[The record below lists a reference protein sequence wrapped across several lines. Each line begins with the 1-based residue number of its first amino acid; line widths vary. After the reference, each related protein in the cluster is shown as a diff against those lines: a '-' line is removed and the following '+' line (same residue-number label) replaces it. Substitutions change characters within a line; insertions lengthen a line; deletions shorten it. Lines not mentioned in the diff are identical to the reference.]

1 LGPHLGP
8 HLGAIV
14 KAQDGDGGERERER
28 ERLATY
34 GGNSWEAMEGRE
46 EAEGEQPRIVNS
58 LSIDVSNREEE
69 HQNLLLPEST
79 LKKNQY
85 RQEQQQE
92 SGHLDTPGGAW
103 WSGSC
108 SHGRWHPFASA
119 GCGVVAAIVVAFV
132 IILSQVLTKDACS
145 SSNSKDVWGLARPL
159 QRLEKPLVILVSS
172 DGFRYGYNWKTA
184 TPNIDWLR
192 MSGTEAEPGMI
203 PVFPSKTFPNHYSI
217 ATGLYPAYHG
227 IILNSFKDPDTN
239 STDVFYPGNLN
250 PKWWLGEPIWE
261 TVVNQGLQAATYFW
275 PGSQVKK
282 GNWTC
287 DPAYCHQYSKSVPYE
302 ERVDTVLGYVDL
314 PKEIRPSLITLYF
327 EAPDEPGHSTGPDAP
342 QVTSA
347 VARIDNMMGR
357 LLAGLKQRGVL
368 DDVTVIMVGD
378 HGMVADCED
387 KMIFLEDIMMSPGVS
402 IPLDWVIS
410 YSPVLAIRP
419 PADVDV
425 VSLHRTISHVLA
437 SGNVKNAEF
446 LQVYLKEQLP
456 PRLHYSESPRIP
468 PIIGLVGEG
477 YTLASS
483 RTVKMTC
490 GGNHGYDNM
499 YLSMRTI
506 FIAAG
511 PQFAKGR
518 RIPSFVNVELYQLMT
533 TILGLNPAANNA
545 TSSFAQTVLLPHK

>member
-1 LGPHLGP
+1 
-8 HLGAIV
+8 
-14 KAQDGDGGERERER
+14 
-28 ERLATY
+28 
-34 GGNSWEAMEGRE
+34 M
-46 EAEGEQPRIVNS
+46 
-58 LSIDVSNREEE
+58 
-69 HQNLLLPEST
+69 
-79 LKKNQY
+79 
-85 RQEQQQE
+85 
-92 SGHLDTPGGAW
+92 
-103 WSGSC
+103 
-108 SHGRWHPFASA
+108 
-119 GCGVVAAIVVAFV
+119 
-132 IILSQVLTKDACS
+132 
-145 SSNSKDVWGLARPL
+145 
-159 QRLEKPLVILVSS
+159 
-172 DGFRYGYNWKTA
+172 
-184 TPNIDWLR
+184 
-192 MSGTEAEPGMI
+192 
-203 PVFPSKTFPNHYSI
+203 
-217 ATGLYPAYHG
+217 
-227 IILNSFKDPDTN
+227 
-239 STDVFYPGNLN
+239 
-250 PKWWLGEPIWE
+250 
-261 TVVNQGLQAATYFW
+261 
-275 PGSQVKK
+275 KK

-357 LLAGLKQRGVL
+357 LLAGLKQRRVL

-477 YTLASS
+477 YTLAPS

-518 RIPSFVNVELYQLMT
+518 RIPSFVNVELYQLIT